1 MEKQPNQSL
10 LNAMSLNDL
19 LDRIENNLGKLGE
32 GMGVDPREIL
42 SEMDEASLR
51 LKSSAAQDHS
61 PKSEEAQ
68 FDYVGKSLQKYAPL
82 FLKTIGGPGALSK
95 LRTQYNPPPQNWWW
109 FIDQWLEQKRSAAI
123 RKAVTTTGIVVVV
136 LVALIIAYQ
145 RFLAPDKVTQLKYDS
160 IGSAQ
165 QSMASG
171 DYATALT
178 QINLALADSPD
189 DTDLLIYKGVLLT
202 KLDRKAEADQVFAQ
216 AEKIL
221 NNHETLL
228 SARTLDYLQAGDPKS
243 SKASAQE
250 LISYNPKS
258 AEGYFYLAKSEEL
271 LGEQNTALDDYN
283 QAFTLAD
290 TQGKSELAATIKI
303 SMAMMMQSMN
313 SQLPTFEPATPT
325 APAK

>member
-1 MEKQPNQSL
+1 ML
-10 LNAMSLNDL
+10 LNDI
-19 LDRIENNLGKLGE
+19 LDQIERNLGKLGE
-32 GMGVDPREIL
+32 GMGVDPKEIL
-42 SEMDEASLR
+42 AEMDEASLR
-51 LKSSAAQDHS
+51 LKRAATQDHP

-68 FDYVGKSLQKYAPL
+68 FDYIGKSLQKYAGL
-82 FLKTIGGPGALSK
+82 FLKIIGGPGALSK
-95 LRTQYNPPPQNWWW
+95 LRAKHNPPAENWWW
-109 FIDQWLEQKRSAAI
+109 FIDQWLEQKRSASI
-123 RKAVTTTGIVVVV
+123 RKAVTTTGIVVVI

-171 DYATALT
+171 DYATALN
-178 QINLALADSPD
+178 QINLALASSPN

-202 KLDRKAEADQVFAQ
+202 KLNQQAEADQVFAQ

-221 NNHETLL
+221 NNHEALL
-228 SARTLDYLQAGDPKS
+228 GTRTLDYLQAGDPKS

-250 LISYNPKS
+250 LIAYNPKS

-271 LGEQNTALDDYN
+271 LGEQNQALNDYN

-290 TQGKSELAATIKI
+290 AQGKSELAATIKI

-313 SQLPTFEPATPT
+313 SQLPTFELATPT